1 MAGFAGLDP
10 VHATLLAGT
19 TALNCAG
26 GIIGGGTA
34 GVAKDTLFFGAHIAA
49 NATAAT
55 LTIAGLRNSAGSAA
69 NWVLTGS
76 TTADV
81 LVELPAPVL
90 NDAAAFTFTPSVA
103 SVVTVFTRCYT
114 GAGA

>member
-1 MAGFAGLDP
+1 MSGSLGLDP

-19 TALNCAG
+19 ATLNCAG

-34 GVAKDTLFFGAHIAA
+34 GVAKDTLLFGAHIATSA
-49 NATAAT
+49 GLAT
-55 LTIAGLRNSAGSAA
+55 LTIAGLRNSAGSPT
-69 NWVLTGS
+69 NWVFTGS
-76 TTADV
+76 TAADV

-103 SVVTVFTRCYT
+103 NAITVFTRAYT